1 MLSPSSLTLGA
12 LKNSSVINIAGVC
25 ANGSQF
31 VQNVNEAVQ
40 RLMTY
45 GSWYATLVKGR
56 LCVYEN
62 CLAWPRW
69 VGTVLATNING
80 QNRRIQ
86 NNWYEFMPVSSGECC
101 YGGSYAVG
109 NWRSNTTVIDEGIS
123 PVFQNVPCGIACQLQ
138 IHTRLRAD
146 FGKTMTFYGI
156 DGNGQQVQTKNAIGQ
171 WQDGV
176 TISLGSPD
184 VITLP
189 YFSEITR
196 VSKDIT
202 VGMID
207 VYAVNPDTFALLDV
221 AHYEP
226 SETEPR
232 YRFSKVHGPYTR
244 VNNQPTQIEFLAKL
258 QFVPVVLDS
267 DIVQIDNIEAIKLMM
282 MSERLS
288 ETGDTDAATKNQ
300 VLAIKELNRQLA
312 EKLPLQQ
319 IPIRMDPFGTAPPSL
334 AGIGQLM

>member
-45 GSWYATLVKGR
+45 GSWHATLVKGR

-101 YGGSYAVG
+101 YGDSYAVG
-109 NWRSNTTVIDEGIS
+109 NWRSNTTVIDEGIT
-123 PVFQNVPCGIACQLQ
+123 PVFQNVPCGTPCQ
-138 IHTRLRAD
+138 IVTHTRLRAD
-146 FGKTMTFYGI
+146 FGKTVTYYGTYQ
-156 DGNGQQVQTKNAIGQ
+156 GQPVQTKNAIGQ

-184 VITLP
+184 VVTIPL
-189 YFSEITR
+189 FDELTR
-196 VSKDIT
+196 VSKQET

-207 VYAVNPDTFALLDV
+207 VYAQPAFPAGLLEI

-232 YRFSKVHGPYTR
+232 YRFSKVHGMYSR
-244 VNNQPTQIEFLAKL
+244 GNSRPTQIEFLAKL

-267 DIVQIDNIEAIKLMM
+267 DMLQIDNLEAIKLMIQA
-282 MSERLS
+282 ERLS
-288 ETGDTDAATKNQ
+288 ETGDTDEATKLQ

-312 EKLPLQQ
+312 EKLPLRQ
-319 IPIRMDPFGTAPPSL
+319 IPLIVDSFGTAKPSL
-334 AGIGQLM
+334 AGIGQIM